1 MKYNNQTIT
10 LREVVPIVILRRIV
24 RFYDQLPLR
33 QESIAKREDKGPYID
48 SLRKYLAAME
58 AGHGNINI
66 QYQQV
71 SGIQKG
77 KVGRYFA
84 ELKMIGTSLQGMPRE
99 IRHTLAKDTWKKTGP
114 SDAFF

>member
-10 LREVVPIVILRRIV
+10 LREVVPIVVLRRIV
-24 RFYDQLPLR
+24 RFYDQHPVR
-33 QESIAKREDKGPYID
+33 QESIAKREKDGKGPYID

-58 AGHGNINI
+58 AGHGNINV

-77 KVGRYFA
+77 KFKHRDLPLIA
-84 ELKMIGTSLQGMPRE
+84 S
-99 IRHTLAKDTWKKTGP
+99 IRGIHSTTKL
-114 SDAFF
+114 FFGE